1 MHEAAYIE
9 RFDQSL
15 LTLGTAFL
23 NAHDAEGTDKNAIN
37 TQTESDHTD
46 IDNQDSYDLGPDN
59 NSKILRTLSNIE
71 DLINSNDYT
80 GAAEEILKI
89 NIGSLPLS
97 ALERYTD
104 ALEQTA
110 HGLYNKDT
118 YLNAQLASQNLVVI
132 AVSDAVEEMKGP
144 LNLFGKDES
153 ATIAS
158 LDLFDGG
165 GSSLP
170 TLIWTDID
178 EGIGMA
184 DEYNIQLSPNTGA
197 LSRHMTNETTGNHR
211 AASLDHGGAAGQHV
225 YSLDLKMGF

>member
-1 MHEAAYIE
+1 MHQMAYTE
-9 RFDQSL
+9 TLDQGPPP
-15 LTLGTAFL
+15 LGTAFL
-23 NAHDAEGTDKNAIN
+23 DAHNAKGTDKNAIN

-46 IDNQDSYDLGPDN
+46 MDNQDGYDLGPDN

-71 DLINSNDYT
+71 DLLGSNDYT

-132 AVSDAVEEMKGP
+132 AVSDAVEDLKGP
-144 LNLFGKDES
+144 LNLFGKNES
-153 ATIAS
+153 ATIDS

-165 GSSLP
+165 GPSLP
-170 TLIWTDID
+170 MLIWNNFD

-197 LSRHMTNETTGNHR
+197 LSRHMANETTGNHR